1 MEGEEIINFGI
12 NKKNKLFNNILTKR
26 ENNLNKK
33 IIEKIKIN
41 NNNNMHSKTFYN
53 KNFYEKENIINISEN
68 KSFNYFKQ
76 NIKRNKKSKIAY
88 LIAKLNWKVN
98 ENIYK

>member
-1 MEGEEIINFGI
+1 MDGEEIVNFGI

-26 ENNLNKK
+26 ENNFNKK

-41 NNNNMHSKTFYN
+41 TNMHSKTFYN

-68 KSFNYFKQ
+68 KSFNYFKP
-76 NIKRNKKSKIAY
+76 NITENKNSKIVY
-88 LIAKLNWKVN
+88 LITKIKK
-98 ENIYK
+98 IYN